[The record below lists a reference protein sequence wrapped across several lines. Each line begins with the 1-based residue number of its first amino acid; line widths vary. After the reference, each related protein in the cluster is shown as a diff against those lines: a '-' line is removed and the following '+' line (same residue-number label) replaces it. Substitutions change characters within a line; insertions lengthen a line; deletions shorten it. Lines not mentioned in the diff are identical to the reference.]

1 MVSMSPSDGFMV
13 PSGRDVSGAGAGVT
27 QQSGLS
33 LAGKLD
39 GNSAAYDM
47 KSLGK
52 HIEAVRVKSRPSR
65 SKR

>member
-1 MVSMSPSDGFMV
+1 MGTSDGIMV
-13 PSGRDVSGAGAGVT
+13 PSGRDVSGGT

-52 HIEAVRVKSRPSR
+52 HIEAVRLV
-65 SKR
+65 